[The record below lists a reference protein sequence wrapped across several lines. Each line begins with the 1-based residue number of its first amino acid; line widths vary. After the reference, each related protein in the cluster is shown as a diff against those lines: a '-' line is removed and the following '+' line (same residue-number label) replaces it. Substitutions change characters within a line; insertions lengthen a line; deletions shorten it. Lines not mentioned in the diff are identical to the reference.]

1 MITPELLSPVGDFEC
16 LKAAVQNGADA
27 VYFGASSFSARA
39 SATNF
44 DIAELENAINYA
56 KLRNVKTNLTLNT
69 LIQNNELEEAINI
82 AKSAYEFGIDAII
95 VQDLGLAKFLIDHFP
110 KMPIHAS
117 TQMTVHNLEGVKKLE
132 ELGFSRV
139 VLARELS
146 ISEIENICKNSNVE
160 IEAFI
165 HGALCMSYSGRCL
178 FSSMIGGRSGN
189 RGKCAQPCRLPYEL
203 TDGENTIDKGYLLS
217 PRDLCSLEYLPE
229 LVHAGVKCFKIEGR
243 MKTPEYV
250 ATVTRIYRKY
260 LDMIINNEPY
270 IIDENDKKELMQV
283 FNRGGFS
290 TGHLSNEPNQNLVY
304 SKKSNNMGLYLGKI
318 KKYIASKSYIEL
330 DLEEPIAIGDS
341 IMVEKE
347 NNKYNVSE
355 LLLNNQN
362 VKSASFGTVLIG
374 RLKGKISA
382 GDCVYKVAS
391 KELSLSANNSFSKE
405 FKKIQ
410 LKADVT
416 VREGLPLS
424 IHIETFEKDNSSPYF
439 NLKLDINSDI
449 IPEKATNMPIDS
461 ERIINQLS
469 KTGNTEFEFK
479 EINIDLEGSLHLPSI
494 SKLNELRRSALEN
507 LEKLAINKFRREPVE
522 ANFSLKI
529 PSAKSASTQISLCL
543 NVLSTELDYSKLENV
558 ENIYIPFKYF
568 LTDKYKNI
576 ISNLN
581 ANIYIYMPSIIRENY
596 KKLIVSSLPKILE
609 TYTIKGFVISNL
621 ADINFIPDSEK
632 YEIIGNYTLN
642 IFNNLTIS
650 ELSKLNIGK
659 FTLSPELGKIAL
671 TENIFPKNCEVI
683 VYGNTPVMTA
693 NYCLLGKS
701 NHCYF
706 ECKKLCISN
715 TKYYLKDRMNF
726 NFRVIPDNIGTVTT
740 IYNSKT
746 TSISSSDLDF
756 ASFRIDILDED
767 IDAINNVIIAVK
779 TGNRL
784 EGKEYTNGNYNRT
797 I

>member
-1 MITPELLSPVGDFEC
+1 M
-16 LKAAVQNGADA
+16 
-27 VYFGASSFSARA
+27 
-39 SATNF
+39 
-44 DIAELENAINYA
+44 
-56 KLRNVKTNLTLNT
+56 
-69 LIQNNELEEAINI
+69 
-82 AKSAYEFGIDAII
+82 
-95 VQDLGLAKFLIDHFP
+95 
-110 KMPIHAS
+110 
-117 TQMTVHNLEGVKKLE
+117 
-132 ELGFSRV
+132 
-139 VLARELS
+139 
-146 ISEIENICKNSNVE
+146 
-160 IEAFI
+160 
-165 HGALCMSYSGRCL
+165 
-178 FSSMIGGRSGN
+178 
-189 RGKCAQPCRLPYEL
+189 
-203 TDGENTIDKGYLLS
+203 
-217 PRDLCSLEYLPE
+217 
-229 LVHAGVKCFKIEGR
+229 
-243 MKTPEYV
+243 
-250 ATVTRIYRKY
+250 
-260 LDMIINNEPY
+260 
-270 IIDENDKKELMQV
+270 
-283 FNRGGFS
+283 
-290 TGHLSNEPNQNLVY
+290 
-304 SKKSNNMGLYLGKI
+304 
-318 KKYIASKSYIEL
+318 
-330 DLEEPIAIGDS
+330 
-341 IMVEKE
+341 
-347 NNKYNVSE
+347 
-355 LLLNNQN
+355 
-362 VKSASFGTVLIG
+362 
-374 RLKGKISA
+374 
-382 GDCVYKVAS
+382 
-391 KELSLSANNSFSKE
+391 
-405 FKKIQ
+405 
-410 LKADVT
+410 
-416 VREGLPLS
+416 
-424 IHIETFEKDNSSPYF
+424 
-439 NLKLDINSDI
+439 
-449 IPEKATNMPIDS
+449 
-461 ERIINQLS
+461 
-469 KTGNTEFEFK
+469 
-479 EINIDLEGSLHLPSI
+479 
-494 SKLNELRRSALEN
+494 NELRRSALKN

-522 ANFSLKI
+522 ANLNLKI

-543 NVLSTELDYSKLENV
+543 NNLSTELDYSKLENV

-581 ANIYIYMPSIIRENY
+581 ANIYIYMPSIIRESY
-596 KKLIVSSLPKILE
+596 KKLIVSYLPKILE

-650 ELSKLNIGK
+650 ELSKLNISK